1 MRAGLPLTAASATEA
16 DVLDV
21 ARIEV
26 LADQDAVVAS
36 LKARGEDELEVVP
49 DSVRALLAALPRAGV
64 RRLVFVGGGGS
75 LLSDSGERFVDSPDF
90 PQEYKG
96 EALAQAEALDLL
108 RGADRVVDW
117 SYASPPPVNLV
128 DGERTGRYR
137 ARAGDLPVVDA
148 AGESRITVPDY
159 AAAIVDTVERA
170 RFVGERF
177 TAAY

>member
-1 MRAGLPLTAASATEA
+1 M
-16 DVLDV
+16 
-21 ARIEV
+21 
-26 LADQDAVVAS
+26 
-36 LKARGEDELEVVP
+36 
-49 DSVRALLAALPRAGV
+49 
-64 RRLVFVGGGGS
+64 
-75 LLSDSGERFVDSPDF
+75 DSPHF

-108 RGADRVVDW
+108 RGADGVVDW